1 MDQNVCLAT
10 CLNIGI
16 LILQGAKHVQV
27 DFIMMLSIKNVEA
40 VTQDLYLISINIHV
54 YGTAQELTQAL
65 VLALQKLLVLALA
78 LVLAL
83 VLVQVLVQPLQ
94 LSTLQQLNHHHL
106 ILNVEQL
113 ISMHH
118 SGMAQVV
125 LVAICLNIGIMIHF
139 VVNHAQPV
147 KITMLVL
154 KNVRFA
160 SLVLILIFVFI
171 DACDYSMNDCILI
184 VF

>member
-27 DFIMMLSIKNVEA
+27 DFIMMSNIKNVEA

-78 LVLAL
+78 LAL
-83 VLVQVLVQPLQ
+83 VRVLVQPLQ

-113 ISMHH
+113 ISMLH
-118 SGMAQVV
+118 SGMARVV
-125 LVAICLNIGIMIHF
+125 SVAICLNIGIMIHF

-147 KITMLVL
+147 KIMMLAL

-160 SLVLILIFVFI
+160 NLVLILIFVFI

>member
-78 LVLAL
+78 LAL
-83 VLVQVLVQPLQ
+83 VRVLVQPLQ

-171 DACDYSMNDCILI
+171 DACDYSMNSCILI

>member
-78 LVLAL
+78 LAL
-83 VLVQVLVQPLQ
+83 VRVLVQPLQ

-113 ISMHH
+113 ISMLH
-118 SGMAQVV
+118 SGMARVV
-125 LVAICLNIGIMIHF
+125 SVAICLNIGIMIHF

-147 KITMLVL
+147 KIMMLAL

-160 SLVLILIFVFI
+160 NLVLILIFVFI

>member
-78 LVLAL
+78 LAL
-83 VLVQVLVQPLQ
+83 VRVLVQPLQ

-113 ISMHH
+113 ISMLH
-118 SGMAQVV
+118 SGMARVV
-125 LVAICLNIGIMIHF
+125 SVAICLNIGIMIHF

-147 KITMLVL
+147 KIMMLAL

-171 DACDYSMNDCILI
+171 DACDYSMNSCILI

>member
-40 VTQDLYLISINIHV
+40 VTQDLYLILINIHV

-65 VLALQKLLVLALA
+65 VLALQKLLVLVLALA
-78 LVLAL
+78 L
-83 VLVQVLVQPLQ
+83 VLVQPLQ
-94 LSTLQQLNHHHL
+94 LSTIQQLKHHHL

-118 SGMAQVV
+118 SGMAQAV

-139 VVNHAQPV
+139 VVNHA
-147 KITMLVL
+147 
-154 KNVRFA
+154 
-160 SLVLILIFVFI
+160 
-171 DACDYSMNDCILI
+171 
-184 VF
+184 

>member
-27 DFIMMLSIKNVEA
+27 DFIMMSNIKNVEA
-40 VTQDLYLISINIHV
+40 VTQDLYLILINIHV

-78 LVLAL
+78 LALAL
-83 VLVQVLVQPLQ
+83 VRVLVQPLQ

-171 DACDYSMNDCILI
+171 DACDYSMNSCILI

>member
-16 LILQGAKHVQV
+16 LILQSAKHVQV

-78 LVLAL
+78 LAL
-83 VLVQVLVQPLQ
+83 VRVLVQPLQ

-113 ISMHH
+113 ISMLH
-118 SGMAQVV
+118 SGMARVV
-125 LVAICLNIGIMIHF
+125 SVAICLNIGIMIHF

-147 KITMLVL
+147 KIMMLAL

-160 SLVLILIFVFI
+160 NLVLILIFVFI

>member
-27 DFIMMLSIKNVEA
+27 DFIMMSNIKNVEA
-40 VTQDLYLISINIHV
+40 VTQDLYLILINIHV

-78 LVLAL
+78 LAL
-83 VLVQVLVQPLQ
+83 VRVLVQPLQ

-171 DACDYSMNDCILI
+171 DACDYSMNTCILI

>member
-78 LVLAL
+78 LALA
-83 VLVQVLVQPLQ
+83 LVQPLQ
-94 LSTLQQLNHHHL
+94 LLTLQQLNHHHL

-171 DACDYSMNDCILI
+171 DACDYSMNSCILI

>member
-65 VLALQKLLVLALA
+65 VLALQKLLVLVLALA
-78 LVLAL
+78 L
-83 VLVQVLVQPLQ
+83 VLVQPLQ

>member
-78 LVLAL
+78 LAL
-83 VLVQVLVQPLQ
+83 VRVLVQPLQ

-113 ISMHH
+113 ISMLH
-118 SGMAQVV
+118 SGMARVV
-125 LVAICLNIGIMIHF
+125 SVAICLNIGIMIHF

-147 KITMLVL
+147 KIMMLAL